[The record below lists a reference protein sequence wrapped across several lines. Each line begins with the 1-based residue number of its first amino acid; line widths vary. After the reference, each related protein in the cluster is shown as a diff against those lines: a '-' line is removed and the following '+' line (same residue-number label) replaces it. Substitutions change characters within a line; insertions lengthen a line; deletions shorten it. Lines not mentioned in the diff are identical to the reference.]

1 MKKKLTANQMRIAK
15 MAPPY
20 NKITGA
26 DFKMLRKKNKK

>member
-20 NKITGA
+20 NKITGV
-26 DFKMLRKKNKK
+26 DFKMLRKKKKK